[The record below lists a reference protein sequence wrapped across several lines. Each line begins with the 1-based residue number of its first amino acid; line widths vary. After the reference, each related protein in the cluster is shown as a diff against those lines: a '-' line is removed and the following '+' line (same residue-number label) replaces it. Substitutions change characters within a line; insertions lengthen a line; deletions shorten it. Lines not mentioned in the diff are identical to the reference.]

1 MTDLR
6 PISTFPDTDDPPP
19 PYEALWD
26 SDDRPMRQS
35 ILPPSELPCPT
46 APLPDLSL
54 TEDGRVNMRVGLRFS
69 RNLEWLM
76 DTQPTQAEVS
86 QTAEATFP
94 TPASTFNL
102 RLNIFIQVVGSH
114 GDVQPFVALGE
125 ELQRHGHRV
134 RLATH
139 AKFESFVKSAGLGF
153 YPIGGDPV
161 QLMSYMV
168 RNPGLIPS
176 MKSLLAGDVQQKR
189 ASIAEIL
196 EGSWRSCIDPDPHDK
211 RPFVADAIIANPPSF
226 THVHCGQ
233 ALWVPVHLM
242 FTMPWTPTRAFHHPL
257 ANLDY
262 SENDPS
268 LGNYI
273 SYHFVEWITWNGLG
287 DLINTWR
294 KDTLKLDTILTTEGP
309 NLYETL
315 KIPFTYC
322 WSPTLT
328 PKPEDWGP
336 HIDVAGFFFREPMTF
351 CVQVNPLVYIGFG
364 SIVLE
369 DVEKTVSVILEAIQ
383 MTGVRAIIAG
393 GWSALHGR
401 DTSSVYY
408 IQDCPHEWLFKRV
421 AAVVHH
427 GGAGTTACG
436 LRNGRPTTIIPF
448 FGDQPFW
455 GKMVATAGAGLDPI
469 PYKSLTAQKLANAIS
484 YSFTPRAIAEAQSI
498 AEKIKQES
506 GVRAVVDSFH
516 AHLPQTQMQC
526 DLIPGEAA
534 VWKLKKGKRIL
545 KLSNT
550 AALVLKRQ
558 GRFQE
563 KHFKRYQ
570 SKPFSIDPQRWD
582 PLTAVSSASLSTLT
596 GMADATA
603 GIFIDPYQECK
614 RLRSNRHTRL
624 AIPVAASTLL
634 PTGLLSTTEIQAS
647 TSHDAADVASNHA
660 SNDPN
665 YARQM
670 ALASAISLGKFLGR
684 SSRGMFVDLPLAAT
698 EGILAIPRLY
708 GAPTRVHD
716 PVRGWKSGAVVG
728 WSTFSHGLYEGF
740 TDIFVYTY
748 AGKKNEGSVGVAKG
762 LMKGLTSLTF
772 KTGAATIGLIAYPNQ
787 GIYRSIRARRWKEIA
802 RRIMDARW
810 AEAECTVNG
819 RCAHMDVAVAGLC
832 SLYDGFL
839 VSREKRHKMR

>member
-1 MTDLR
+1 MTNSR
-6 PISTFPDTDDPPP
+6 QISTFHDNEDSPP
-19 PYEALWD
+19 PYEALWGL
-26 SDDRPMRQS
+26 DDRPMRQG
-35 ILPPSELPCPT
+35 IAPPSELPYPT

-54 TEDGRVNMRVGLRFS
+54 TEDGSVDMRVGLRFS

-76 DTQPTQAEVS
+76 NTQSTEVGVS

-94 TPASTFNL
+94 TPVSPFNL
-102 RLNIFIQVVGSH
+102 RLNIVIQVVGSH

-125 ELQRHGHRV
+125 ELQRYGHRV

-161 QLMSYMV
+161 ELMSYMV

-176 MKSLLAGDVQQKR
+176 VKSVLAGDVQQKR

-196 EGSWRSCIDPDPHDK
+196 EGCWRSCIDPDPHDK
-211 RPFVADAIIANPPSF
+211 TPFVADAVIANPPSF
-226 THVHCGQ
+226 AHIHCAQ
-233 ALWVPVHLM
+233 ALGIPVHLM

-262 SENDPS
+262 SGNDPS

-294 KDTLKLDTILTTEGP
+294 KDTLELDPIPATEGP

-315 KIPFTYC
+315 KVPFTYC
-322 WSPTLT
+322 WSPALT
-328 PKPEDWGP
+328 SKPEDWGP
-336 HIDVAGFFFREPMTF
+336 HIDVAGFFFREPVAYDPPAELDEF
-351 CVQVNPLVYIGFG
+351 LRAGQPPVYIGFG

-369 DVEKTVSVILEAIQ
+369 NVEEIMSILLDAIQ

-393 GWSALHGR
+393 GWSELHGQ

-408 IQDCPHEWLFKRV
+408 IRDCPHEWLFKHV

-455 GKMVATAGAGLDPI
+455 GNMVATAGAGLEPI
-469 PYKSLTAQKLANAIS
+469 PYKSLTAQKLADAIS
-484 YSFTPRAIAEAQSI
+484 YSLTPQAIAVAQSI
-498 AEKIKQES
+498 AEKINQES
-506 GVRAVVDSFH
+506 GVRTAVDSFH
-516 AHLPQTQMQC
+516 AHLPRTQMQC
-526 DLIPGEAA
+526 DLIPGEVA
-534 VWKLKKGKRIL
+534 VWKLKKGNRIL
-545 KLSNT
+545 KLSNA
-550 AALVLKRQ
+550 AALILKRQ

-563 KHFKRYQ
+563 KHLKRHQ
-570 SKPFSIDPQRWD
+570 SKPFTIEPQRWE

-603 GIFIDPYQECK
+603 GIFIDPYKECQ
-614 RLRSNRHTRL
+614 RLRSNRNTRPE
-624 AIPVAASTLL
+624 IPVSTSMPL
-634 PTGLLSTTEIQAS
+634 PTGSLSTTETEAS
-647 TSHDAADVASNHA
+647 MRRDAADVLSNHA
-660 SNDPN
+660 SNDSN

-698 EGILAIPRLY
+698 EGMLAIPRWY
-708 GAPTRVHD
+708 GAQTRVHG

-728 WSTFSHGLYEGF
+728 LSTFSHGLYEGF

-748 AGKKNEGSVGVAKG
+748 AGKKKEGSVGVAKG
-762 LMKGLTSLTF
+762 LMKGLTSLTV
-772 KTGAATIGLIAYPNQ
+772 KTGAATVGLVAYPNQ
-787 GIYRSIRARRWKEIA
+787 GIYRSIRARSRKKIA
-802 RRIMDARW
+802 RQIMDARW
-810 AEAECTVNG
+810 AETECAVNG
-819 RCAHMDVAVAGLC
+819 RCG
-832 SLYDGFL
+832 
-839 VSREKRHKMR
+839 R